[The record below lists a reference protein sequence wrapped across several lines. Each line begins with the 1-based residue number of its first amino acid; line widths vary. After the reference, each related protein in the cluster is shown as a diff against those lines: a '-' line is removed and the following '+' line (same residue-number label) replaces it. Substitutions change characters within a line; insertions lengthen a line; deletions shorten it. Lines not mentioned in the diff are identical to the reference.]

1 MLDELSLALRCVQAG
16 RIYVSPDIAV
26 GVMQEQPDRQA
37 MRLTPRQTDV
47 LKGIAAGLSNKEM
60 ARQMQ
65 VSVKTVEYHRAEL
78 IARLDLHDVAS
89 LTRFALSEGLI
100 H

>member
-1 MLDELSLALRCVQAG
+1 V
-16 RIYVSPDIAV
+16 
-26 GVMQEQPDRQA
+26 
-37 MRLTPRQTDV
+37 RLTPRQRDV
-47 LKGIAAGLSNKEM
+47 LSLIARGQSNKEI
-60 ARQMQ
+60 ARSLA

-89 LTRFALSEGLI
+89 LTRFALAEGLV